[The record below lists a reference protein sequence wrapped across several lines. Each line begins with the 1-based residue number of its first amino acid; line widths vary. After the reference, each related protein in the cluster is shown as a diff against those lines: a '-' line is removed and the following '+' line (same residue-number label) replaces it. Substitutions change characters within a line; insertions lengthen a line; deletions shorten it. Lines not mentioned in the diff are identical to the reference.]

1 MNHRPTMQDV
11 AVRAGVSRALVSIV
25 YRDVPGASDETR
37 ARVIAAG
44 DELGY
49 RPDHRA
55 RLLGRQRTQLI
66 GVAFDVR
73 HPFHGDLV
81 AALYPAAEALG
92 YDLTLSAVTESRGEA
107 VAIQSLLDYRC
118 ESLVLL
124 GPSTTPSALAALA
137 EAQPTVVVAR
147 KVKAAGVHVVRT
159 DDAAGATLAVEH
171 LLSLGHTRI
180 AHVDGERAPG
190 AAERR
195 TAYLRTMR
203 RAGLEPLVVP
213 GGLTEAA
220 GAAAAP
226 ELPSD
231 ITAVAAFN
239 DACGIG
245 LLHALRSRVPAELS
259 IIGYDDSTP
268 SRLDHIQLTTIA
280 QNADRLA
287 AAALE
292 LATRDDE
299 AREVVTEPDLIVRA
313 TTQTRLV
320 RRYSEGD

>member
-1 MNHRPTMQDV
+1 MNQRPTMEDV
-11 AVRAGVSRALVSIV
+11 AARAGVSRALVSIV
-25 YRDVPGASDETR
+25 YRDAPGASAETR
-37 ARVIAAG
+37 ARVLAAG
-44 DELGY
+44 AELGY

-55 RLLGRQRTQLI
+55 RLLGRQRTRLI

-92 YDLTLSAVTESRGEA
+92 YDLTLSAVTGFRGEA
-107 VAIQSLLDYRC
+107 IAVQSLLDYRC

-124 GPSTTPSALAALA
+124 GPTSTPAALAALA
-137 EAQPTVVVAR
+137 EAQPTVVIAR
-147 KVKAAGVHVVRT
+147 KVRAAGVHVVRT
-159 DDAAGATLAVEH
+159 DDAAGGRLAVEH
-171 LLSLGHTRI
+171 LLSLGHTWI
-180 AHVDGERAPG
+180 AHVDGDRAPG

-203 RAGLEPLVVP
+203 RAGLDPLVVP
-213 GGLTEAA
+213 GGPTEAA
-220 GAAAAP
+220 GATAARD
-226 ELPSD
+226 LPAN

-245 LLHALRSRVPAELS
+245 ILHALRARNLS
-259 IIGYDDSTP
+259 IIGYDDSSP

-287 AAALE
+287 SAALG
-292 LATRDDE
+292 LATCEDRDHPQE
-299 AREVVTEPDLIVRA
+299 IITEPDLVVRA
-313 TTQTRLV
+313 TTHAI
-320 RRYSEGD
+320 

>member
-1 MNHRPTMQDV
+1 MNHRPTMADV
-11 AVRAGVSRALVSIV
+11 AARAGVSRALVSIV

-37 ARVIAAG
+37 ARVFAAG

-55 RLLGRQRTQLI
+55 RLLGRQRTRLI
-66 GVAFDVR
+66 GVMFDVR

-81 AALYPAAEALG
+81 EALYPAAESLG
-92 YDLTLSAVTESRGEA
+92 YDLTLSAATGSRGET

-124 GPSTTPSALAALA
+124 APTAPPSALAALG

-147 KVKAAGVHVVRT
+147 KLRTAGVHVVRT
-159 DDAAGATLAVEH
+159 DDAAGSRLAVEH

-180 AHVDGERAPG
+180 AHVDGARAPG

-195 TAYLRTMR
+195 TAYTKTMR

-213 GGLTEAA
+213 GGPTESA
-220 GAAAAP
+220 GAAAARDLPP
-226 ELPSD
+226 EV
-231 ITAVAAFN
+231 TAVAAFN

-245 LLHALRSRVPAELS
+245 LLHALRSREVS

-268 SRLDHIQLTTIA
+268 SRLEHIQLTTIA
-280 QNADRLA
+280 QNAHRLA
-287 AAALE
+287 SAALG
-292 LATRDDE
+292 LATCEDRDPPQEIITD
-299 AREVVTEPDLIVRA
+299 PDLVVRS
-313 TTQTRLV
+313 TTRPIQTRL
-320 RRYSEGD
+320 G

>member
-1 MNHRPTMQDV
+1 MNHRPTMEDV
-11 AVRAGVSRALVSIV
+11 AARAGVSRALVSIV

-37 ARVIAAG
+37 ARVFAAG

-55 RLLGRQRTQLI
+55 RLLGRQRTRLI

-73 HPFHGDLV
+73 QPFHGDLV
-81 AALYPAAEALG
+81 EALYPAAEALG
-92 YDLTLSAVTESRGEA
+92 YDLTLSAVTGSRREA

-124 GPSTTPSALAALA
+124 APTAPPSALAALA
-137 EAQPTVVVAR
+137 EAQPTVVIAR
-147 KVKAAGVHVVRT
+147 KVRAGGVHVVRT
-159 DDAAGATLAVEH
+159 DDAAGSRLAVEH
-171 LLSLGHTRI
+171 LLSLGHSRI
-180 AHVDGERAPG
+180 AHVDGAGAPG

-195 TAYLRTMR
+195 TGYAQAMR
-203 RAGLEPLVVP
+203 RAGLEPLVVL
-213 GGLTEAA
+213 GGPTESA
-220 GAAAAP
+220 GATAAR

-231 ITAVAAFN
+231 VTAVAAFN

-245 LLHALRSRVPAELS
+245 LLHALRGREVS

-287 AAALE
+287 AAALA
-292 LATRDDE
+292 LATCEDRDPPQHIII
-299 AREVVTEPDLIVRA
+299 EPDLVVRA
-313 TTQTRLV
+313 TTKPV
-320 RRYSEGD
+320 

>member
-1 MNHRPTMQDV
+1 MNHRPTMEDV
-11 AVRAGVSRALVSIV
+11 AARAGVSRALVSIV

-37 ARVIAAG
+37 ARVFAAG
-44 DELGY
+44 DDLGY

-55 RLLGRQRTQLI
+55 RLLGRQRTRLI

-73 HPFHGDLV
+73 YPFHGDLV
-81 AALYPAAEALG
+81 EALYPAAETLG
-92 YDLTLSAVTESRGEA
+92 YDLTLSAVTGSRGEA
-107 VAIQSLLDYRC
+107 VAVQSLLDYRC

-124 GPSTTPSALAALA
+124 GPTSPPAALAALA

-147 KVKAAGVHVVRT
+147 KVRAAGVHVVRT
-159 DDAAGATLAVEH
+159 DDAAGSRLAVEH

-180 AHVDGERAPG
+180 AHVDGARAPG

-195 TAYLRTMR
+195 TAYTQTMR
-203 RAGLEPLVVP
+203 RAHLEPLVSP

-220 GAAAAP
+220 GAAAAR
-226 ELPSD
+226 ELPPEV
-231 ITAVAAFN
+231 TAVAAFN

-245 LLHALRSRVPAELS
+245 LLHARRSPELS

-287 AAALE
+287 SAALG
-292 LATRDDE
+292 LAICEDRDPPQEIITD
-299 AREVVTEPDLIVRA
+299 PDLLVRA
-313 TTQTRLV
+313 TTRPI
-320 RRYSEGD
+320 

>member
-1 MNHRPTMQDV
+1 MNHRPTMEDV
-11 AVRAGVSRALVSIV
+11 AARAGVSRALVSIV

-37 ARVIAAG
+37 ARVFAAG

-55 RLLGRQRTQLI
+55 RLLGRQRTRLI

-73 HPFHGDLV
+73 QPFHGDLV
-81 AALYPAAEALG
+81 EALYPAAEALG
-92 YDLTLSAVTESRGEA
+92 YDLTLSAVTGSRREA

-124 GPSTTPSALAALA
+124 APAAPPSALAALA
-137 EAQPTVVVAR
+137 EAQPAVVIAR
-147 KVKAAGVHVVRT
+147 KVRAAGVHVVRT
-159 DDAAGATLAVEH
+159 DDAAGSRLAVEH
-171 LLSLGHTRI
+171 LLSLGHARI
-180 AHVDGERAPG
+180 AHVDGARAPG

-195 TAYLRTMR
+195 TGYTRAMR
-203 RAGLEPLVVP
+203 RAGLEPLVIP
-213 GGLTEAA
+213 GGPTESA
-220 GAAAAP
+220 GAAAAR

-245 LLHALRSRVPAELS
+245 LLHALRGRDVS

-268 SRLDHIQLTTIA
+268 SRLEHIQLTTIA

-287 AAALE
+287 AAALG
-292 LATRDDE
+292 LAICEDGPSQ
-299 AREVVTEPDLIVRA
+299 EVITDPDLVVRA
-313 TTQTRLV
+313 TTRP
-320 RRYSEGD
+320 R